1 VKSIVSLTFDD
12 DLRCQFARAVPALNS
27 FRLPGTF
34 FLIANR
40 NSTHD
45 LWSGHC
51 DDWWKIDWRAED
63 IAMLRT
69 MVREGHEIGSH
80 SVSHHPVNLQIP
92 EQSDFEA
99 RESKRLIEDRIGTVV
114 SSFCSPFYWSHAYL
128 SDAVKK
134 AGYQQARGGG
144 VAPEYVPGASYYDI
158 SRSGFLD
165 RFNVDC
171 RQISQNENISEWLRP
186 GSWHVLTF
194 HAIGDERDGWEPITT
209 DQFSANMAELAIYRD
224 SGAVEVLT
232 FCQAAERFSQR
243 GRALP
248 VGI

>member
-1 VKSIVSLTFDD
+1 
-12 DLRCQFARAVPALNS
+12 
-27 FRLPGTF
+27 
-34 FLIANR
+34 
-40 NSTHD
+40 
-45 LWSGHC
+45 
-51 DDWWKIDWRAED
+51 
-63 IAMLRT
+63 
-69 MVREGHEIGSH
+69 
-80 SVSHHPVNLQIP
+80 
-92 EQSDFEA
+92 
-99 RESKRLIEDRIGTVV
+99 V
-114 SSFCSPFYWSHAYL
+114 SSFCYPFYWSHAYL